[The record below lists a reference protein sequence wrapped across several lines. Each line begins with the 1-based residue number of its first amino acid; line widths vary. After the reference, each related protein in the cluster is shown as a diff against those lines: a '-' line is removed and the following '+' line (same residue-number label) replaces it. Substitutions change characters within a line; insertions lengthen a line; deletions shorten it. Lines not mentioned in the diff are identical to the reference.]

1 LNPFDLVVALVL
13 GGIGVAVAVSLAL
26 DGGSVLEI
34 LLVLLLFG
42 AIVLRWVVHAL
53 DWERIWRR

>member
-1 LNPFDLVVALVL
+1 LNPFDLVVALIL

-26 DGGSVLEI
+26 DGGSALEI

-53 DWERIWRR
+53 GWERIWRR